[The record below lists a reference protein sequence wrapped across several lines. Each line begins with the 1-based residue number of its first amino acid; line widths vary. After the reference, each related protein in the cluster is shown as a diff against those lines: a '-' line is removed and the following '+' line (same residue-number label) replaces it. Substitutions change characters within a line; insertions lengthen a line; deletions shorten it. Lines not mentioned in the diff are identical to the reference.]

1 MSTFNRLPD
10 SSRRSFIRTMG
21 SLIITIP
28 FLPACQ
34 SPLEEQHTIAQT
46 FESLP
51 GSLSR
56 SSKIRSWL
64 EVLADGRVRI
74 FSGKVELGQGIR
86 NAIRQVAAEELYMQL
101 DQVEIILADTDRTPD
116 EGYTAGSM
124 SIVGSAMAIR
134 AAAAAAREQLIG
146 LAAAKLQTERSELVV
161 QDGYIRSRVGRDKL
175 SFADLLDGQQIAG
188 EVPLSLFFKP
198 KSEYQFVGKP
208 IARGD
213 QPELV
218 RGKAIYIHDLQLAGM
233 VHGRVLRPKNYASK
247 LLRFEEEAFRQEV
260 QGLLK
265 IVRNGDFLGVITE
278 REYQAEQAVKLLE
291 KHSEW
296 SRPALFPKQ
305 EELFD
310 HLASIAEAPQVVKA
324 EGGAINASAAA
335 IQLAATFRKPYTMHA
350 SIGPACGIAH
360 YDGDLLTVWSHS
372 QGIYPLREALL
383 AMLGLERDQIH
394 VISAPGAGCF
404 GHTVADDAAADA
416 AILAKAYP
424 QRPVRVRWSRTDE
437 HRWEPYGSAM
447 QMSLKAGLDA
457 SGKLTYWQ
465 SDIWTDSHS
474 TRPNAHAGTLLAAR
488 HLDPPQPLTQ
498 RGYLGG
504 GHRNGDPYYDIP
516 QMRIAAHFFDG
527 PLRVSSLRS
536 LGAFANIFAIE
547 SFMDELAEASGQDA
561 IAFRLKHLKDQR
573 AIAVVETV
581 QKQIAGIETD
591 EGEGLGFA
599 FARYKNYSGYCAM
612 AAKVKVDTESGV
624 VRLQQV
630 WAAVDVGEIINPD
643 SLKNQVEGAIVQ
655 AAAWTLSE
663 EVTFDEY
670 EITSIDWNTYPIQHF
685 SDAPDLQVTLLDRPD
700 EAAMGGGEVGTP
712 PVAAAI
718 CNAIYRAGG
727 QRVRQ
732 LPVLIKARSFSK
744 S

>member
-1 MSTFNRLPD
+1 
-10 SSRRSFIRTMG
+10 
-21 SLIITIP
+21 
-28 FLPACQ
+28 
-34 SPLEEQHTIAQT
+34 
-46 FESLP
+46 
-51 GSLSR
+51 
-56 SSKIRSWL
+56 
-64 EVLADGRVRI
+64 
-74 FSGKVELGQGIR
+74 
-86 NAIRQVAAEELYMQL
+86 
-101 DQVEIILADTDRTPD
+101 
-116 EGYTAGSM
+116 
-124 SIVGSAMAIR
+124 
-134 AAAAAAREQLIG
+134 
-146 LAAAKLQTERSELVV
+146 
-161 QDGYIRSRVGRDKL
+161 
-175 SFADLLDGQQIAG
+175 
-188 EVPLSLFFKP
+188 
-198 KSEYQFVGKP
+198 
-208 IARGD
+208 
-213 QPELV
+213 
-218 RGKAIYIHDLQLAGM
+218 
-233 VHGRVLRPKNYASK
+233 
-247 LLRFEEEAFRQEV
+247 
-260 QGLLK
+260 
-265 IVRNGDFLGVITE
+265 
-278 REYQAEQAVKLLE
+278 
-291 KHSEW
+291 
-296 SRPALFPKQ
+296 
-305 EELFD
+305 
-310 HLASIAEAPQVVKA
+310 
-324 EGGAINASAAA
+324 
-335 IQLAATFRKPYTMHA
+335 
-350 SIGPACGIAH
+350 
-360 YDGDLLTVWSHS
+360 
-372 QGIYPLREALL
+372 
-383 AMLGLERDQIH
+383 
-394 VISAPGAGCF
+394 
-404 GHTVADDAAADA
+404 
-416 AILAKAYP
+416 
-424 QRPVRVRWSRTDE
+424 
-437 HRWEPYGSAM
+437 
-447 QMSLKAGLDA
+447 
-457 SGKLTYWQ
+457 
-465 SDIWTDSHS
+465 
-474 TRPNAHAGTLLAAR
+474 
-488 HLDPPQPLTQ
+488 
-498 RGYLGG
+498 
-504 GHRNGDPYYDIP
+504 
-516 QMRIAAHFFDG
+516 MRIAAHFFDG